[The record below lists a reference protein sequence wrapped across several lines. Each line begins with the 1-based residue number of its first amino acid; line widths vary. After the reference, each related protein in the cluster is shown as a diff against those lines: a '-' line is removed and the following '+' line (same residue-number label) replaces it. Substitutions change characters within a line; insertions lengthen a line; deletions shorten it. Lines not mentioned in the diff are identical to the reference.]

1 MAYSPTS
8 SENMEVK
15 ATATEKISM
24 TPAPGRVAALIEK
37 FNGNGIV
44 KLGKVFPCKDNMA
57 QTNPENIDFDAKT
70 DVVDGGY
77 VIIDCVR
84 ALDPANWSKIYG
96 SIWVKDY
103 ATAMIKKYWGTNLTK
118 FQNVQLPGGVTLNGE
133 KIYSDAVTELEQL
146 EEKLRTTYEMP
157 PLDMIG

>member
-1 MAYSPTS
+1 MKPTRFNAS
-8 SENMEVK
+8 Q
-15 ATATEKISM
+15 
-24 TPAPGRVAALIEK
+24 GRLY
-37 FNGNGIV
+37 
-44 KLGKVFPCKDNMA
+44 
-57 QTNPENIDFDAKT
+57 IDFDAKT